1 MDCYHWLS
9 LAMNNLKVAHNDFW
23 DMPFFMLVDLLKRS
37 APNKAELTRKE
48 ILVNMRYNKEKR
60 GWI

>member
-1 MDCYHWLS
+1 MDCFQWLS
-9 LAMNNLKVAHNDFW
+9 LAMNNLSVTHKDFW

-37 APNKAELTRKE
+37 SPKKQELTRKE
-48 ILVNMRYNKEKR
+48 ILANMRYNKEKR

>member
-1 MDCYHWLS
+1 
-9 LAMNNLKVAHNDFW
+9 MNNLSVTHKDFW

-37 APNKAELTRKE
+37 SPKKQELTRKE
-48 ILVNMRYNKEKR
+48 ILANMRYNKEKR